1 MANGRFLVVFSD
13 LDGTLLDH
21 DTYSFQAA
29 RAALDQLARAR
40 VPLVLCSSKTRAE
53 IEQLRPQ
60 IGTGHPFIS
69 ENGGGLFVPDGYFP
83 FAPGG
88 VRRWPACEAIE
99 FGTPYHA
106 VVAALHETAD
116 ALRIPVVGFSDMS
129 VEEVARLCR
138 LPLLQARLAKLREYD
153 EPFRILDPAPRTR
166 SRLLRALHRRG
177 LRCTRSSRFDHLA
190 GSTDKGVAVVA
201 LRALYERAV
210 DETVVTIGLGDSLS
224 DLPLLRAVDM
234 PIIVDN
240 QDAGASD
247 RLLRK
252 VPTARLTAE
261 SGPAGWAEAIG
272 SALEKLQ
279 VKAMRCWQHAAAG

>member
-1 MANGRFLVVFSD
+1 MANRRFLVVFSD

-29 RAALDQLARAR
+29 RAALEELARAR

-60 IGTGHPFIS
+60 LALGHPFIS
-69 ENGGGLFVPDGYFP
+69 ENGGALFVPEGYFP
-83 FAPGG
+83 FATGG

-106 VVAALHETAD
+106 LVTALREAADT
-116 ALRIPVVGFSDMS
+116 LRIPVVGFSDMS
-129 VEEVARLCR
+129 VEEVARLCG

-153 EPFRILDPAPRTR
+153 EPFRIIDPSPRTR

-177 LRCTRSSRFDHLA
+177 LRCTRSSRFEHLT
-190 GSTDKGVAVVA
+190 GRTDKGVAVAA

-210 DETVVTIGLGDSLS
+210 EEPVVTIGLGDSLS
-224 DLPLLRAVDM
+224 DLPLLRAVDI

-252 VPTARLTAE
+252 VPTARLTDKQ
-261 SGPAGWAEAIG
+261 GPSAWSEAI
-272 SALEKLQ
+272 STALERLQ
-279 VKAMRCWQHAAAG
+279 VKAMPSWQQAAAG